1 MSRKRRVDAKFY
13 EFQFF
18 DCENIVIEKD
28 GKTYVYETVLIRRAK
43 NLTGY
48 EQPVYSLYR
57 DLHKSTSAKVIY
69 GVRAICIEDFNKEG
83 FCCKVKVY
91 KEKGKDALFIE
102 DEL

>member
-1 MSRKRRVDAKFY
+1 MNRKRRTDAKGY
-13 EFQFF
+13 TFQFF
-18 DCENIVIEKD
+18 DCKDIVIEKD

-69 GVRAICIEDFNKEG
+69 GVRAICIEDFNNEG
-83 FCCKVKVY
+83 FCCKVEIY
-91 KEKGKDALFIE
+91 TTKGKDALFIE

>member
-1 MSRKRRVDAKFY
+1 MSRKRRTDAKFY

-18 DCENIVIEKD
+18 DCKDIVIEKD

-57 DLHKSTSAKVIY
+57 DLHKSRSARVIY
-69 GVRAICIEDFNKEG
+69 GVRAICIEDFNAEG
-83 FCCKVKVY
+83 FCCKVTVSKSR
-91 KEKGKDALFIE
+91 GKDALFIE
-102 DEL
+102 DDL

>member
-18 DCENIVIEKD
+18 DCGDIVIEKD

-57 DLHKSTSAKVIY
+57 DLHKSTSAKMIY

-83 FCCKVKVY
+83 FCCRVKVR